1 MKREIKKHLFE
12 TEPEYLII
20 YLDLLKQERI
30 WRNTGQYYLAKVC
43 LGRALQLL
51 NGDITEAHKVV
62 SSEGL
67 YCPVRK
73 DHLY

>member
-12 TEPEYLII
+12 TNPEYNLIHQ
-20 YLDLLKQERI
+20 DLLKQERV
-30 WRNTGQYYLAKVC
+30 WRNTGQYYLAKIYEV
-43 LGRALQLL
+43 RAARLL
-51 NGDITEAHKVV
+51 NGDISEAHKAV
-62 SSEGL
+62 STEGL